1 MYQYSVNLKTVAQ
14 EVSTFHSVATRNP
27 GTIQGR
33 VFGKG
38 LKYEILR
45 RSDDRTARSRLPLA
59 ISARGDGGKDAP
71 KAYFTGL
78 ASGVILSGAVFFSQQ
93 VDAAPR
99 GPLLTRN
106 EMSTVK
112 MFKDNTSSVVNITN
126 LAVRQ
131 DEFTSE
137 LQEVPQGAGSGF
149 IWDDQGHIVT
159 NFHVLLNAADVRV
172 TLSDQSVHQAK
183 FIGGDA
189 DKDVAVIQIETD
201 SETPLRPIKVG
212 LSSSLEVGQNVY
224 AIGNPFGLDHTL
236 TTGIISGLNR
246 EIPSGNTGR
255 PIYNMIQ
262 TDAAINPGNSGG
274 PLLDSNGTLIGI
286 NTAIYSAAG
295 TSAGVGFAIS
305 SDTVQGIVEQLIT
318 YGRIVRPAIGI
329 SFAPDASV
337 EQLGVSGVLVL
348 DMPLGSPAL
357 EAGMQRTT
365 RDQFGRLVL
374 GDIITKMKDQTVEN
388 ASDLYR
394 ALDRCSV
401 GETIDV
407 EVLRGNAKQI
417 LQVTLGDRP

>member
-1 MYQYSVNLKTVAQ
+1 
-14 EVSTFHSVATRNP
+14 
-27 GTIQGR
+27 
-33 VFGKG
+33 
-38 LKYEILR
+38 
-45 RSDDRTARSRLPLA
+45 
-59 ISARGDGGKDAP
+59 
-71 KAYFTGL
+71 
-78 ASGVILSGAVFFSQQ
+78 
-93 VDAAPR
+93 
-99 GPLLTRN
+99 
-106 EMSTVK
+106 
-112 MFKDNTSSVVNITN
+112 
-126 LAVRQ
+126 
-131 DEFTSE
+131 
-137 LQEVPQGAGSGF
+137 
-149 IWDDQGHIVT
+149 
-159 NFHVLLNAADVRV
+159 
-172 TLSDQSVHQAK
+172 
-183 FIGGDA
+183 
-189 DKDVAVIQIETD
+189 
-201 SETPLRPIKVG
+201 
-212 LSSSLEVGQNVY
+212 
-224 AIGNPFGLDHTL
+224 
-236 TTGIISGLNR
+236 LNR

-305 SDTVQGIVEQLIT
+305 SDTVQGIVEQLIE

-348 DMPLGSPAL
+348 DMPSDSPAL

-374 GDIITKMKDQTVEN
+374 GDIITKMKDQPVEN

-407 EVLRGNAKQI
+407 EVLRGNAKQM
-417 LQVTLGDRP
+417 LQVTLGDRPS